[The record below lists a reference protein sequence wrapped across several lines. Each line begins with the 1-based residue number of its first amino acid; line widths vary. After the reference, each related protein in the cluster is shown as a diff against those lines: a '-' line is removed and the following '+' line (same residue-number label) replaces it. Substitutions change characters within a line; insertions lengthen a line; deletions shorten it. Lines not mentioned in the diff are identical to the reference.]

1 MLYTIG
7 HRLNYLQTF
16 RKMAGVVDGTHNK
29 GKGGFAVRSI
39 DEARQLAHE
48 HFPDKDMAIF
58 GIYADWETDTVAVA
72 DGWWHN
78 LSKAAPIVMLSP
90 AGDAIEWPVGS
101 DEAPELCRA

>member
-58 GIYADWETDTVAVA
+58 GIYADRKSVV
-72 DGWWHN
+72 
-78 LSKAAPIVMLSP
+78 
-90 AGDAIEWPVGS
+90 
-101 DEAPELCRA
+101 